1 MVEDHVTQAT
11 ESQHSLLKKAA
22 NILRTISVNFRQSK
36 DIIFKGYINVDNDN
50 ATLELETSFK
60 WLLARI
66 KDLNATITDQIKC
79 LAGSIS
85 QNILYNIEIST
96 SSGVNSKSK
105 DLYIREK
112 LPNSLANAT
121 DPGC

>member
-36 DIIFKGYINVDNDN
+36 DTIFKGYINVDNDN

-60 WLLARI
+60 
-66 KDLNATITDQIKC
+66 
-79 LAGSIS
+79 
-85 QNILYNIEIST
+85 
-96 SSGVNSKSK
+96 
-105 DLYIREK
+105 
-112 LPNSLANAT
+112 
-121 DPGC
+121 